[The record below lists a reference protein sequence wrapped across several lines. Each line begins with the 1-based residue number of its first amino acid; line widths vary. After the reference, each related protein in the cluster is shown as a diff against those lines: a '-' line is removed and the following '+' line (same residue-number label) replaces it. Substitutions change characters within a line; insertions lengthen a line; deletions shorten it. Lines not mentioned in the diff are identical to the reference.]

1 MTLASVCIAAALSG
15 CSSPAQGTSF
25 QPPIGWKST
34 PGMFGRLQMWMSGED
49 RQHRQILMLVR
60 GDSRMTTEQLN
71 ASSPSGARGMRD
83 VKRDTIAICGGRH
96 AEHFTGR
103 GEGGTGSNR
112 EQQQIE
118 GVTTEF
124 GDAKYLAIYI
134 RPVAQPADA
143 QAESALRS
151 LCPKT
156 P

>member
-1 MTLASVCIAAALSG
+1 
-15 CSSPAQGTSF
+15 
-25 QPPIGWKST
+25 
-34 PGMFGRLQMWMSGED
+34 MWMNGDD

-71 ASSPSGARGMRD
+71 AYSPSSAHTFD
-83 VKRDTIAICGGRH
+83 VKRDTITICGDRRVK
-96 AEHFTGR
+96 HFTGR

-112 EQQQIE
+112 QQQQIE

-124 GDAKYLAIYI
+124 GGAKYVALYI
-134 RPVAQPADA
+134 RPASQPADA